1 MNYTIGQSIA
11 LSVSRQ
17 IFGEPTPARWYIL
30 KTAPQKEFAVE
41 AWIKANGAVEAW
53 LPTEKRW
60 RKIPRGKRRKVEYQ
74 ARLAP
79 GYVFVCFDREPVWDV
94 LIARANGKLFG
105 VVGEGG
111 WPVAIPESAMARMKL
126 MPARIEVLRA
136 QAREARMVR
145 PGDKARI
152 LEGPL
157 VGWVVDVSSVD
168 AGIARIVVPLLGE
181 REAGIAAD
189 NLERV

>member
-1 MNYTIGQSIA
+1 MNYTIGQTIA
-11 LSVSRQ
+11 LGVSRQ

-30 KTAPQKEFAVE
+30 KTAPQKEFHVVG
-41 AWIKANGAVEAW
+41 WIKANGAVEAW
-53 LPTEKRW
+53 LPTETRW
-60 RKIPRGKRRKVEYQ
+60 RKITRGKRRKVEYQ

-94 LIARANGKLFG
+94 LFAQANGKLFG

-111 WPVAIPESAMARMKL
+111 RPVAIPENAMARMKH
-126 MPARIEVLRA
+126 MPKRIEVLRE
-136 QAREARMVR
+136 QARQERMVQ

-152 LEGPL
+152 TKGPL
-157 VGWVVDVSSVD
+157 VGWIVDVSRVD
-168 AGIARIVVPLLGE
+168 AGIAKIVVPLLGE